1 VFFNTLECTILVDF
15 NKQDVLVIKPVRT
28 NFVKSSGFDDCPILE
43 VKEGSTYICFA
54 SVAQLVEIPLA
65 LASNKSK

>member
-15 NKQDVLVIKPVRT
+15 NKQVVLVIKPVRK
-28 NFVKSSGFDDCPILE
+28 NFVKSSGFDDCPTPE
-43 VKEGSTYICFA
+43 VKEGSTYICFV
-54 SVAQLVEIPLA
+54 SVTQLVEIPLA